1 MICAIF
7 RSILYLIHHK
17 LKLSNINLNILFL
30 FFSFTLVKWVST
42 SRQPDKSYEKQRKRS
57 LAYRH
62 SVQSL
67 QTFVKS
73 REGIVG
79 MIKNLQAFT
88 NLFSKSDKEVI
99 TTKTKRRL
107 TSLFVTRLKFL
118 CISILCLCILKFGWT
133 NLASIL
139 YSI

>member
-88 NLFSKSDKEVI
+88 NLFSKSDKEVNTPKTFDEFVCHPLEI
-99 TTKTKRRL
+99 LVYIYSVLLHTK
-107 TSLFVTRLKFL
+107 
-118 CISILCLCILKFGWT
+118 I
-133 NLASIL
+133 
-139 YSI
+139 